1 MGIVLLLLLL
11 LVGCGL
17 GFFSFLGFFFF
28 FLVLRQKTD
37 SSLGDEKWEWVLRIG
52 GRRGEERERK
62 RKRGCRDGR
71 HGDKR
76 RGKEGG
82 TEGRPSVLVAVSDTN
97 RRERHKSFVSPAA
110 YPHLQTN
117 RQTKKNPVWHGKM
130 RTPATNVS
138 KIHNTPKNPRLS
150 FIHPHFLIHFLLHPF
165 KLSSNSSLIHS
176 FSHPIRPSSIHS
188 FIHSFSHPFR
198 HACID
203 SFIHS
208 FTYLSI
214 HSFMLSHTH
223 PFLHSSVHSFIRLF
237 KRSHGCPFI
246 HPFFH
251 PFIHPIMH
259 PFIHSF
265 IPHRGV
271 KPEGVEIEWKWESQ
285 HFIFLFYFFSG
296 GFLALYADNVAPDWS
311 SISRWV
317 IFIFLQLAYHFA
329 KSGYRPDM
337 KHKMFLNQI

>member
-1 MGIVLLLLLL
+1 
-11 LVGCGL
+11 L

-246 HPFFH
+246 HPFVSSIY
-251 PFIHPIMH
+251 PSNYASVH
-259 PFIHSF
+259 PFIHSSSRRQA
-265 IPHRGV
+265 RGGRNWMKV
-271 KPEGVEIEWKWESQ
+271 RVPT
-285 HFIFLFYFFSG
+285 FYFFILFFFG
-296 GFLALYADNVAPDWS
+296 GIFGPLCRQCGAWLIIHIKMSNFYFS
-311 SISRWV
+311 STGIS
-317 IFIFLQLAYHFA
+317 FC
-329 KSGYRPDM
+329 
-337 KHKMFLNQI
+337 QIWL